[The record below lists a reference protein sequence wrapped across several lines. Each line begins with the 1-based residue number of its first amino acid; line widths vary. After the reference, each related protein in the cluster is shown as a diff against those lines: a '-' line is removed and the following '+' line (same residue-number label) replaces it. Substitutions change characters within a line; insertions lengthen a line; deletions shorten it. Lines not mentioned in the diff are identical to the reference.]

1 MKRILWIVILLS
13 LIPASI
19 LVVRRIQ
26 SESERP
32 TVTLLMDEIALRD
45 QADVLGISTLK
56 LAKRYQALGLNGI
69 ALYEDT
75 LENLSRRGEI
85 AVMSGVN
92 LRSVAHALGQEFENI
107 PSNGLLIS
115 EIKPGALGM
124 ALAKNAPTPPSF
136 QVGDTSW
143 YSYPNLDNTRPA
155 GWKRLKSL
163 SPGKKQALTSPIVH
177 AIILG
182 SQKVSDFPKDVR
194 YIIHSGLQVTGSPN
208 KLEDLV
214 AASQPYITGVIEGTV
229 QDGMKEVTDKIANA
243 KLLSF
248 NQDYINKKLYPED
261 LIDKYLLSAEERGI
275 RIFYLRPYTEE
286 QLGDMFAN
294 TEKMISG
301 LVSRLK
307 SEGYAI
313 GSLSDPSLNYQT
325 NNLLRGLSR
334 LGAIAGLILITLL
347 YPGVWGYIVAG
358 GILLL
363 SFYAGRLDWNTLA
376 LITALVF
383 PVLGFRF
390 FQKKLYGL
398 GMATGISL
406 IGAILLSGIGSDR
419 EAMLSISPFA
429 GVGAT
434 LIVPPAL
441 YLFHYMLGY
450 RRPAKWVTSLWNQ
463 SISVGSIF
471 IFLLGGVAVF
481 FIFIRRGNLPIVGA
495 SSAELAL
502 RSMLSEY
509 FVRPRFKEIIGHPM
523 AVLALMNPSWSP
535 SIRGALMTGAVIAQ
549 ATILNSFSHYHT
561 PLLISL
567 QRTLIALIL
576 GTMIGLVLV
585 PLLEIFSQANKA
597 VVRKCINEQGCF
609 KWILRF
615 WQFRR

>member
-1 MKRILWIVILLS
+1 MIRRILWAIILLS

-45 QADVLGISTLK
+45 QADVLGITTLE

-107 PSNGLLIS
+107 PSNGLLVS
-115 EIKPGALGM
+115 EIKPGALDM
-124 ALAKNAPTPPSF
+124 ALAKNAPTPPRF
-136 QVGDTSW
+136 EVGDTTW

-155 GWKRLKSL
+155 GSRAEIIQPWKEAGFDIAYRPRNYIGL
-163 SPGKKQALTSPIVH
+163 
-177 AIILG
+177 
-182 SQKVSDFPKDVR
+182 QKVSDFPQDVR
-194 YIIHSGLQVTGSPN
+194 YIIHSGLEVTGWPN
-208 KLEDLV
+208 RLDELV
-214 AASQPYITGVIEGTV
+214 NASQPHLTGIIEGTL
-229 QDGMKEVTDKIANA
+229 QDGIKEITDKTPTVR
-243 KLLSF
+243 LLSF
-248 NQDYINKKLYPED
+248 NQDYVNNKLYPED

-275 RIFYLRPYTEE
+275 RIFYLRPYTGD

-294 TEKMISG
+294 TEQFISG
-301 LVSRLK
+301 LSNRLTL
-307 SEGYAI
+307 ERYAI
-313 GSLSDPSLNYQT
+313 GKLPDPSLNYQT
-325 NNLLRGLSR
+325 NNLLRGLSG

-347 YPGVWGYIVAG
+347 YPGVWGYIVGG

-383 PVLGFRF
+383 PVLGFGF

-406 IGAILLSGIGSDR
+406 IGAILLSAIGSDR
-419 EAMLSISPFA
+419 EAMLSIRPFA

-434 LIVPPAL
+434 LIFPPAL

-463 SISVGSIF
+463 SISLGSIF
-471 IFLLGGVAVF
+471 IFLLGGAAVF

-509 FVRPRFKEIIGHPM
+509 FVRPRFKEMIGHPM

-535 SIRGALMTGAVIAQ
+535 WIRGSLMTGAVIAQ

-585 PLLEIFSQANKA
+585 PLSRFLVRQTKRWLESAAQ
-597 VVRKCINEQGCF
+597 
-609 KWILRF
+609 
-615 WQFRR
+615 